1 MLEPQSVTRPWYKE
15 PWPWIVMAP
24 PAAAVLAGIAT
35 IWIAVA
41 SADGLVAE
49 DYYKQGLALN
59 KVIAREE
66 LARRLGITARLDV
79 VDGRIRVRL
88 EGAAPPALFVHL
100 AHRTR
105 AGFDQRLRLAPVGG
119 VYEAEMVPL
128 APGGWRAF
136 IEDPLGAWRIVKE
149 AS

>member
-1 MLEPQSVTRPWYKE
+1 MTPWYKE
-15 PWPWIVMAP
+15 PWTWIVMAP

-41 SADGLVAE
+41 GADGLVAE

-66 LARRLGITARLDV
+66 RAQALGITARIEV
-79 VDGRIRVRL
+79 GAGRIRVRL

-105 AGFDQRLRLAPVGG
+105 AGYDQRLRLERAGDG
-119 VYEAEMVPL
+119 YEAAMVPL
-128 APGGWRAF
+128 AAGGWRAY
-136 IEDPLGAWRIVKE
+136 IEDPKGEWRIAKE
-149 AS
+149 AP

>member
-1 MLEPQSVTRPWYKE
+1 MTTTPWYKE

-59 KVIAREE
+59 KVIARE
-66 LARRLGITARLDV
+66 ARAQALGITAGMQIEGTHL
-79 VDGRIRVRL
+79 RVRL
-88 EGAAPPALFVHL
+88 EGARPEALFVLL

-105 AGFDQRLRLAPVGG
+105 AGYDQRLRLAPSGEDYVG
-119 VYEAEMVPL
+119 ELAPL
-128 APGGWRAF
+128 APGGWRAY
-136 IEDPLGAWRIVKE
+136 IEDPKGEWRIAKE
-149 AS
+149 AP

>member
-1 MLEPQSVTRPWYKE
+1 MTPWYKE
-15 PWPWIVMAP
+15 PWPWILMAP

-66 LARRLGITARLDV
+66 LARELGITASMQV
-79 VDGRIRVRL
+79 SAGRIQVRL
-88 EGAAPPALFVHL
+88 EGAQPEALFVHL

-105 AGFDQRLRLAPVGG
+105 AGFDQRLRLARARDAYP
-119 VYEAEMVPL
+119 AEMMPVR
-128 APGGWRAF
+128 PGGG
-136 IEDPLGAWRIVKE
+136 GAVY
-149 AS
+149 

>member
-1 MLEPQSVTRPWYKE
+1 MTPWYKE
-15 PWPWIVMAP
+15 PWPWILMAP

-41 SADGLVAE
+41 TSDGLVAE

-66 LARRLGITARLDV
+66 RARELGISASIQV
-79 VDGRIRVRL
+79 SAGRIRVLL

-105 AGFDQRLRLAPVGG
+105 AGFDQRLRLARVGAA
-119 VYEAEMVPL
+119 YEAEWTPL
-128 APGGWRAF
+128 APGGWRAT
-136 IEDPLGAWRIVKE
+136 IEDPQGDWRI
-149 AS
+149 ATGAP

>member
-1 MLEPQSVTRPWYKE
+1 MTPWYRE

-66 LARRLGITARLDV
+66 RARALGITAQLEIG
-79 VDGRIRVRL
+79 DGRMRVRL
-88 EGAAPPALFVHL
+88 EGASPPALFVHL

-105 AGFDQRLRLAPVGG
+105 AGFDQRLRLAPAGG
-119 VYEAEMVPL
+119 VYEAAMAPL
-128 APGGWRAF
+128 APGGWRAY
-136 IEDPLGAWRIVKE
+136 IEDPKGEWRIAKE
-149 AS
+149 AP